1 MGRYGER
8 CSRYGETASLLRG
21 GDARAR
27 AVKSYFVV
35 YAEHRVKSMGGE
47 YSEYS
52 GVRVLSSPGWSTR
65 MRYSASRHEIWGD
78 MGRYGEIRGDTG
90 RYGEIWGGAPGRCTR
105 ARGTC
110 ARTRSRAARASCGR
124 RRCRGAPEEVAR
136 GRRCARSVRRRGVWK
151 APRCVR
157 ELIRAGARRTAGVRR
172 LGSAPRGVSREHAPC
187 KRARVREP

>member
-78 MGRYGEIRGDTG
+78 MGRNGEKWGEMGRYGEIRGDMG
-90 RYGEIWGGAPGRCTR
+90 RYSWPVHTS
-105 ARGTC
+105 ARYL
-110 ARTRSRAARASCGR
+110 RSNAF
-124 RRCRGAPEEVAR
+124 E
-136 GRRCARSVRRRGVWK
+136 
-151 APRCVR
+151 
-157 ELIRAGARRTAGVRR
+157 
-172 LGSAPRGVSREHAPC
+172 GSSSILR
-187 KRARVREP
+187 